1 MVIWSEKLYIGEQAE
16 KNYEKIKKKI
26 EQGKLVVDVFLITKP
41 SNEKNLFDILPTAE
55 LKFPYYKKRE
65 LLVYGLAKGK
75 DEVKELLLKIL
86 EDIYQETGGLYCE
99 EYFKSE

>member
-75 DEVKELLLKIL
+75 DEAKELLLKIL
-86 EDIYQETGGLYCE
+86 EDIYQETGGLYCK

>member
-16 KNYEKIKKKI
+16 KNVKKIKNKI
-26 EQGKLVVDVFLITKP
+26 EQGKLVIDVFLITKP
-41 SNEKNLFDILPTAE
+41 SNENNLFDILPTAE

-75 DEVKELLLKIL
+75 DEAKELLLKIL